1 MSIARNTSGKKT
13 AQNQKTKKKS
23 KVLTR
28 VNLKDKEAA
37 LIIDENF
44 DMRLCV
50 PKYKSNEN
58 VGSNVVYLAELG
70 FRSNDMKFVK
80 RMIKNMINRI

>member
-1 MSIARNTSGKKT
+1 
-13 AQNQKTKKKS
+13 
-23 KVLTR
+23 
-28 VNLKDKEAA
+28 
-37 LIIDENF
+37 
-44 DMRLCV
+44 MRLCV